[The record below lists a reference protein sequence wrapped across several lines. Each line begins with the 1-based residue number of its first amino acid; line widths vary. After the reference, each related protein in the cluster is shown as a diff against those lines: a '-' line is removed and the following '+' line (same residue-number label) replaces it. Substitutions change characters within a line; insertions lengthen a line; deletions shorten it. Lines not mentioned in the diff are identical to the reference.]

1 MSKIA
6 IDVVLLPSEEV
17 MDICIE
23 VNKEIKDKLFTLQ
36 KEDFIP
42 HNSLCIGVIDEK
54 RLSPVFETI
63 KKLKKEL
70 KPIPISIKAI
80 DKASGMK
87 KSDGFEI
94 EKSEM
99 LLRAHKMIIT
109 ALTPL
114 LEFQSDDLKTLFR
127 KEGDTV
133 STMPRV
139 LREGYLNFSLEKYA
153 PHITLGGKGAQWNT
167 FPINY
172 VAKKLA
178 VFHAGE
184 HITCRKLLF
193 EIHLR

>member
-1 MSKIA
+1 
-6 IDVVLLPSEEV
+6 
-17 MDICIE
+17 
-23 VNKEIKDKLFTLQ
+23 
-36 KEDFIP
+36 
-42 HNSLCIGVIDEK
+42 
-54 RLSPVFETI
+54 
-63 KKLKKEL
+63 
-70 KPIPISIKAI
+70 
-80 DKASGMK
+80 
-87 KSDGFEI
+87 
-94 EKSEM
+94 
-99 LLRAHKMIIT
+99 MIIT